1 MSEAEFSG
9 LKNLVTKKNDCKGF
23 QDLRKKGLMKLWE
36 TPLEVVTVQNVKLN
50 VQNTSELT
58 PHCCFSLVLTIKFK
72 PTYFLNIFWR
82 LWDNAAVFLSLLS
95 FSWIVVYVL
104 M

>member
-1 MSEAEFSG
+1 
-9 LKNLVTKKNDCKGF
+9 
-23 QDLRKKGLMKLWE
+23 MKLWE

-58 PHCCFSLVLTIKFK
+58 PHCCFSLVLTINSK
-72 PTYFLNIFWR
+72 PTYFLNILGG
-82 LWDNAAVFLSLLS
+82 LWDNVAVFISLIS
-95 FSWIVVYVL
+95 FSQILEHVL